1 VDIETVATACAV
13 QVPTPDTTVYDV
25 VEDGVTVTF
34 AVLAGFA
41 PALVVQTN
49 GPGPV
54 DDSETLCPKQIVED
68 DGDTVIGI
76 GDVTVTVPVPTTEVG
91 VLAGFKPFTV
101 TVYTVVLPGET
112 VIV

>member
-1 VDIETVATACAV
+1 MDIETVATACDV
-13 QVPTPDTTVYDV
+13 QVPTPDTTVYV
-25 VEDGVTVTF
+25 VVDDGVTVTF
-34 AVLAGFA
+34 AALAGFA
-41 PALVVQTN
+41 PELAVQTN

-54 DDSETLCPKQIVED
+54 DANETLCPKQIVED
-68 DGDTVIGI
+68 DGDTVIGT